1 MGLNKHMLCLFYS
14 LCQFYGRQCFGFATI
29 KCYCLS
35 SYPLLFV
42 FFQIKFS
49 VTFSFLPTF
58 LLFHLLK
65 ISFNPLFCFQVL
77 EGNPAGKFLQ
87 TIHIIELTGSHK
99 IQEDWANVLLI
110 LHTGHCLFH
119 TKILIWGQC
128 FCFLELSISGR
139 GNSLDSP
146 NLYIAL

>member
-14 LCQFYGRQCFGFATI
+14 LCHFYGRQCFGFANI

-49 VTFSFLPTF
+49 VTFSLLPTF

-65 ISFNPLFCFQVL
+65 ISFNLLFCFQVL

-99 IQEDWANVLLI
+99 IQEDWANVLLS
-110 LHTGHCLFH
+110 LHTGQCLFH
-119 TKILIWGQC
+119 TKILIWDQC
-128 FCFLELSISGR
+128 FGFLKLSISGR

>member
-14 LCQFYGRQCFGFATI
+14 LCQFYGRQCFGFANI

-65 ISFNPLFCFQVL
+65 ISFNLLFCFQVL